1 MRHGRRRARFLPK
14 QAPSEEEPV
23 RIRGTAPTT
32 IWRCE
37 HLYPVVVERTERG
50 KRARCLGCGQSG
62 PVRADSSGAMQ
73 ALRGERVYA
82 EKVTA

>member
-1 MRHGRRRARFLPK
+1 MAAARLGSYPSRPLVRRNA
-14 QAPSEEEPV
+14 V

-32 IWRCE
+32 IRRCE